1 MQFIGHD
8 FLLVIDAL
16 VLGLLKQF
24 MSGHEKII
32 VLSPDVEV
40 SVLSN
45 RVENATVRVGE
56 FGLGAVPVF
65 NL

>member
-1 MQFIGHD
+1 
-8 FLLVIDAL
+8 
-16 VLGLLKQF
+16 